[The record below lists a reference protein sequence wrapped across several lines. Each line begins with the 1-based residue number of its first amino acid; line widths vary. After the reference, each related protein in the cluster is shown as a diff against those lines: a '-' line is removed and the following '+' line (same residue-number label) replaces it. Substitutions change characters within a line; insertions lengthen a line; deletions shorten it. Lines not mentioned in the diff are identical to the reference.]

1 MMKLKNEFE
10 LYKRIKKTIKIM
22 RIKIRIQNKF
32 YIWLKG
38 EIEKKN
44 QSSKRSQKNNQK
56 KEDQNWYKNKI
67 LIEWW
72 NWKDK

>member
-1 MMKLKNEFE
+1 MMELKNEFE
-10 LYKRIKKTIKIM
+10 LYKRIKKTIKRM
-22 RIKIRIQNKF
+22 WIKIRIQNKF
-32 YIWLKG
+32 YIWLNG

-44 QSSKRSQKNNQK
+44 QFRKRSQKNNQK
-56 KEDQNWYKNKI
+56 KDDQNWYKNKI

>member
-1 MMKLKNEFE
+1 
-10 LYKRIKKTIKIM
+10 M

-44 QSSKRSQKNNQK
+44 QFSKRSQKK
-56 KEDQNWYKNKI
+56 SKERGSK
-67 LIEWW
+67 LI
-72 NWKDK
+72 

>member
-10 LYKRIKKTIKIM
+10 LYKIIKKIIKRM

>member
-56 KEDQNWYKNKI
+56 KED
-67 LIEWW
+67 
-72 NWKDK
+72 

>member
-10 LYKRIKKTIKIM
+10 LYKIIKKIIKRM

-44 QSSKRSQKNNQK
+44 QFSKRSQKK
-56 KEDQNWYKNKI
+56 SKERGSK
-67 LIEWW
+67 LI
-72 NWKDK
+72 